1 MLKIDEVSF
10 GKIVINGLPYK
21 DVLIVRD
28 EIISRNKG
36 VLRAIYGMSHLLS
49 DEEVKKL
56 GEGHPDVIIIGSGHT
71 GMLEVKKSQVKKLKE
86 KCSEFYL
93 LPTPEAAEKYNEL
106 LGKKKINALFHTT
119 C

>member
-21 DVLIVRD
+21 DVLIVKG
-28 EIISRNKG
+28 EVISRNKG

-93 LPTPEAAEKYNEL
+93 LLTPEAAEKYNEFL
-106 LGKKKINALFHTT
+106 RKKKVNALFHTT